1 MTKKI
6 QTLGKFHH
14 LGNARSFA
22 LRCHKIAMIVHGDD
36 MLFWV
41 VTPAVGERL
50 VRGGFEYA
58 DLF

>member
-1 MTKKI
+1 MTDKI

-14 LGNARSFA
+14 LGTAKAFA
-22 LRCHKIAMIVHGDD
+22 NRCHKLALIVHGDD

-58 DLF
+58 DF